1 MVRFALKSLIA
12 LLLMP
17 AVASAA
23 PDYALSLVNPIVRV
37 VIGQTAEVIVRVDF
51 LDGFATPGITL
62 QAPQTPPGTFSFT
75 PAVVT
80 REGGSLLRIET
91 AGLADGQ
98 YTWYVRASAPGAVT
112 RSVGFQL
119 KVTTTSDIEF
129 YTRDALGAAVPL
141 AAFNPTAQDF
151 TDIYVRGV
159 DAGGYHEALA
169 GAVTLSTGDPLDPP
183 KLSVFPNGRDCF
195 RVYAVASGAT
205 TLTAAG
211 PDGYTKSIP
220 VTASIPASPRI
231 LSIGIR
237 LEPEPLPPEVV
248 PITNKGDQMI
258 VFQAAANAP
267 LSTLDFGAAPLVN
280 VESALEN
287 NGMSFI
293 ATANLVE
300 GAEPGEYR
308 YLFEAESTSGGIAR
322 RAVNLAVV
330 NDPSRGE
337 ITGLVRPML
346 ANLTDPD
353 GTVELHD
360 LSGALVKTCEAGRA
374 FRMSYVAPGTYRLRF
389 VPSDP
394 NALDPQWWAN
404 SNDFGSATDVVVTAG
419 GSVGGIVFFP
429 APPGGGSPPWVVS
442 TTPAADEVGAAAS
455 GEVTAT
461 FSRPMDPSTIN
472 SNTFRVL
479 DGAGV
484 PVWGTVSCADGI
496 TARFAPTPALA
507 PGSSYT
513 AIITTGAA
521 DAQGVPLAGD
531 YLWGFSTAT
540 DADTLSE
547 ARAVADGVS
556 VALSGKIVH
565 LKRAAFAYVEE
576 ADRSSGMRIQGEIS
590 AASEGAAVA
599 LRGWMATS
607 VSGERFIE
615 VRSLAVTGTEQVA
628 PLGTVVRGVASRLLD
643 GLSVTVWGRVGT
655 GPLATSFTLSDGSG
669 GPGVPVFTVS
679 PHGLAAGELVT
690 VTGAAGWDGI
700 RVIHARAIGSP

>member
-23 PDYALSLVNPIVRV
+23 PDYALSLVSPIVRV
-37 VIGQTAEVIVRVDF
+37 VMGQTAEVIVRVDF

-62 QAPQTPPGTFSFT
+62 QAPQTPPGTFAFT
-75 PAVVT
+75 PAVLT

-91 AGLADGQ
+91 AGLAAGQ
-98 YTWYVRASAPGAVT
+98 YIWYVRASAPGAVT
-112 RSVGFQL
+112 RSVGFRL
-119 KVTTTSDIEF
+119 EVTTTSDVEF
-129 YTRDALGAAVPL
+129 YTRDSRGAAVPL

-169 GAVTLSTGDPLDPP
+169 GEVALSTGSSSILT
-183 KLSVFPNGRDCF
+183 VFPNGPDCF

-205 TLTAAG
+205 TLTAAA

-258 VFQAAANAP
+258 VFQATANAP
-267 LSTLDFGAAPLVN
+267 LSTLDFGTTPLVN
-280 VESALEN
+280 VESALYN
-287 NGMSFI
+287 NGMSYI

-300 GAEPGEYR
+300 GCEPGEYR

-322 RAVNLAVV
+322 RAVPLKVV

-346 ANLTDPD
+346 ANLTDAE

-394 NALDPQWWAN
+394 DALDPQWWAN

-429 APPGGGSPPWVVS
+429 APPGGVSPPWVVS

-496 TARFAPTPALA
+496 TARFVPAPALA
-507 PGSSYT
+507 PGASYT

-531 YLWGFSTAT
+531 YLWGFSTAA

-556 VALSGKIVH
+556 VSLSGKIVH
-565 LKRAAFAYVEE
+565 LKRTAFAYVEE

-590 AASEGAAVA
+590 AASDGAVVS

-607 VSGERFIE
+607 IAGERFIE
-615 VRSLAVTGTEQVA
+615 VRSLAVTGTAQVA

-643 GLSVTVWGRVGT
+643 GLSVTVWGRVGA

-679 PHGLAAGELVT
+679 PHGLSEGELVT